1 MRRAAIQASTLV
13 KNLTRQSN
21 ALTALSHVRVAS
33 TTAQQQIEKPSR
45 SGKFST
51 YRWDPDV
58 NAKPHL
64 QTYEINLNDCGPMVL
79 DALIKI
85 KNDVDPTLTSRRSCR
100 EGICGSCAMNI
111 NGANG
116 LACLTK
122 ILDDP
127 STPTPITPLPHMFV
141 VKDLVVD
148 MTNFYQQYK
157 SIEPW
162 LKTKAKPANG
172 KENLQTKEDR
182 SKLDGMYE
190 CIMCACCS
198 TSCPSY
204 WWNPE
209 KYLGPASLLQAH
221 RSSPRS
227 FFYEIRFLCFCRIEL
242 NLRFNNGKSYHKFVV
257 MGCTKSLLPS

>member
-1 MRRAAIQASTLV
+1 MRRAALQATTLV
-13 KNLTRQSN
+13 KSLTRQSN
-21 ALTALSHVRVAS
+21 ALTALSHVRAES
-33 TTAQQQIEKPSR
+33 TTPQQGIEKPSR
-45 SGKFST
+45 TGKFSI

-85 KNDVDPTLTSRRSCR
+85 KNDVDPTLTFRRSCR

-127 STPTPITPLPHMFV
+127 NTPTPITPLPHMFV

-221 RSSPRS
+221 RSSVRS
-227 FFYEIRFLCFCRIEL
+227 FL
-242 NLRFNNGKSYHKFVV
+242 
-257 MGCTKSLLPS
+257 